1 VRLLFVKTSLAWPRA
16 SGHDVYTFHS
26 MKAFAALGHDV
37 SLATVRDPEPAAIE
51 GLSLKHHVRLGS
63 DTEMS
68 EQSLPGTWLQRKYRS
83 FWGISPRVLSDLQA
97 AVTRFGFDAVVAVG
111 LDALPYMPVLKGTA
125 RIWFP
130 ADEWIWHHLTQL
142 RPFDRTTWG
151 NLRDAAIKGVYERAH
166 TGVVDRSWVVS
177 ETDRRA
183 MRWLAGMKN
192 VDILSLGVDT
202 DYYRPA
208 AVDVQPRTAVFW
220 GRLDFGPNIQALEW
234 FCKRVWP
241 RVRQKVADAKFTV
254 IGFQPSDE
262 VRALVGR
269 DGITLEA
276 NLADLRGAARSHAL
290 AVMPFVSGAGIK
302 NKLLE
307 AAAMGIPIVGTKT
320 AGRGL
325 RGNPPIE
332 FHSNPEAMAGAMV
345 DLWQDNERRTGL
357 GEAGRAWVLE
367 HHTWSAMAREAT
379 ARLEAQMLVE
389 R

>member
-1 VRLLFVKTSLAWPRA
+1 
-16 SGHDVYTFHS
+16 

-37 SLATVRDPEPAAIE
+37 SLATVVEPDPRAIE
-51 GLSLKHHVRLGS
+51 GLSLTHHVRLGGGPE
-63 DTEMS
+63 TAPL
-68 EQSLPGTWLQRKYRS
+68 SLPGTWLQRKYRS
-83 FWGISPRVLSDLQA
+83 FWGIAPRVLSDLQA
-97 AVTRFGFDAVVAVG
+97 AVTGIGFEAVVAIG
-111 LDALPYMPVLKGTA
+111 LDALPYLSVLNGTA

-130 ADEWIWHHLTQL
+130 ADEWIWHHLTQF
-142 RPFDRTTWG
+142 RPFGRSTWG

-166 TGVVDRSWVVS
+166 TGVVDSSWVVS
-177 ETDRRA
+177 DTDRRA

-192 VDILSLGVDT
+192 VNIVSLGVDT

-208 AVDVQPRTAVFW
+208 TVAVEPRTAVFW

-234 FCKRVWP
+234 FCRRVWP
-241 RVRQKVADAKFTV
+241 RVRQKVPDAKFTI
-254 IGFQPSDE
+254 IGFQPTDE

-269 DGITLEA
+269 DGITLQA
-276 NLADLRGAARSHAL
+276 NVADLRDTARSHAL

-307 AAAMGIPIVGTKT
+307 AAAMGIPIVGTTT
-320 AGRGL
+320 AGLGL

-332 FHSNPEAMAGAMV
+332 FYSDPEALAGAMV

-357 GEAGRAWVLE
+357 GQAGRAWVLQ
-367 HHTWSAMAREAT
+367 HHTWTALAREAMAT
-379 ARLEAQMLVE
+379 IEDQLRAE